1 MVNIETIRCMS
12 MLETLAT
19 VSAKGYMAFSEYA
32 QKAGEMDDE
41 ELPVIYDD
49 QNGQELDGDR
59 VYPVVLDADMDEDE
73 RLFITQDYDHYID
86 PEGRSAIVRAVIPAD
101 REDTPYIFVKLFG
114 KGEEA
119 TIIVEDGA
127 WFFDEEG

>member
-1 MVNIETIRCMS
+1 M
-12 MLETLAT
+12 
-19 VSAKGYMAFSEYA
+19 
-32 QKAGEMDDE
+32 
-41 ELPVIYDD
+41 
-49 QNGQELDGDR
+49 
-59 VYPVVLDADMDEDE
+59 YPVVLDADMDEDE

-114 KGEEA
+114 KGKE
-119 TIIVEDGA
+119 TRIIVEDGA